1 MRTFKTIHI
10 PIPQNLPERYQRLFM
25 KKSTYK
31 VPELGVK
38 EYKNVFVSH
47 EGLCLHRFRLVPYS
61 SFNICTRY
69 DKSFGWQY
77 YKLVLEQYLV
87 STFGKSLKKI
97 SLPADTT
104 YAVIHTK
111 WFNYSFW
118 ITSSLYRLIMLYK
131 SGKDFTLLYPE
142 EWDDIPYVTE
152 SLKAFPNLK
161 KYKIPSGVHVH
172 VPHLL
177 MPEVRPFTACFDG
190 TELQTVRNYM
200 AAHIPTELLNK
211 IYPEKIYITRKKA
224 KYRKVENEQE
234 VIDYLTPKGFSVI
247 DFDDLSFWEQ
257 VALMK
262 GVKEFVSIHGAGFS
276 NIIFMQTGGKITEL
290 INEGYAKLE
299 YTFPFW
305 KQAYVC
311 EQTYIPIFCKPV
323 SETTLLID
331 SQTQVHTRDLLVNQN
346 IVVKIDK
353 MFDINK

>member
-10 PIPQNLPERYQRLFM
+10 PIPQNLPERYRRLFM

-47 EGLCLHRFRLVPYS
+47 EGLCLQNFRLVPYS

-77 YKLVLEQYLV
+77 YKLVVEQYLV

-97 SLPADTT
+97 TLPADTT
-104 YAVIHTK
+104 FAVIHTK

-118 ITSSLYRLIMLYK
+118 ITSSLHRLIMLQQL
-131 SGKDFTLLYPE
+131 GKDFTLLYPE
-142 EWDDIPYVTE
+142 AWDTIPYVTE

-161 KYKIPSGVHVH
+161 IYKIPTGVHVQ

-190 TELQTVRNYM
+190 SELQTVRNYM
-200 AAHIPTELLNK
+200 TAHIPAEFLTK
-211 IYPEKIYITRKKA
+211 PYPTKVYITRKKA
-224 KYRKVENEQE
+224 KYRKVQNEQE
-234 VIDYLTPKGFSVI
+234 VIDFLSPQGFSVL

-262 GVKEFVSIHGAGFS
+262 GVKEFVSIHGAGMANLVFA
-276 NIIFMQTGGKITEL
+276 QTQIHVIEL
-290 INEGYAKLE
+290 LHKFTTPKTYRFVFWILVTLLKQE
-299 YTFPFW
+299 YTVVF
-305 KQAYVC
+305 C
-311 EQTYIPIFCKPV
+311 ETIPNH
-323 SETTLLID
+323 ENELM
-331 SQTQVHTRDLLVNQN
+331 RDLKIKIIDLNN
-346 IVVKIDK
+346 I
-353 MFDINK
+353 

>member
-1 MRTFKTIHI
+1 
-10 PIPQNLPERYQRLFM
+10 M

-31 VPELGVK
+31 VPELRVK

-47 EGLCLHRFRLVPYS
+47 EGLCLQNFRLVPYS

-97 SLPADTT
+97 VLPPDTT

-200 AAHIPTELLNK
+200 IAHIPNELLNK

-234 VIDYLTPKGFSVI
+234 VIDFLTPKGFSVI

-305 KQAYVC
+305 KQAYTC
-311 EQTYIPIFCKPV
+311 GHSYTPIFGKPV
-323 SETTLLID
+323 NETTLLID
-331 SQTQVHTRDLLVNQN
+331 SQTQIHSGELLVNQN
-346 IVVKIDK
+346 IVVDVQELEISK
-353 MFDINK
+353 

>member
-1 MRTFKTIHI
+1 
-10 PIPQNLPERYQRLFM
+10 M

-31 VPELGVK
+31 VPELRVK

-47 EGLCLHRFRLVPYS
+47 EGLCLQNFRLVPYS

-97 SLPADTT
+97 VLPPDTT

-118 ITSSLYRLIMLYK
+118 ITSSLHRLIMLYK
-131 SGKDFTLLYPE
+131 SGKNFTLLYPE
-142 EWDDIPYVTE
+142 EWDNIPYVTE

-190 TELQTVRNYM
+190 SELQTVRNYM
-200 AAHIPTELLNK
+200 TTHIPTEFLTK
-211 IYPEKIYITRKKA
+211 PYPTKVYITRKKA

-234 VIDYLTPKGFSVI
+234 VIDFLVQKGFSVI

-257 VALMK
+257 VVLMK
-262 GVKEFVSIHGAGFS
+262 NVKEFVSIHGAGFS
-276 NIIFMQTGGKITEL
+276 NIIFMNADGKITEL
-290 INEGYAKLE
+290 INEAYAELE

-305 KQAYVC
+305 KQAYTC
-311 EQTYIPIFCKPV
+311 GHSYTPIFGKPIN
-323 SETTLLID
+323 ETTLLID
-331 SQTQVHTRDLLVNQN
+331 SQTKAHSGELLVNQN
-346 IVVKIDK
+346 IVLDVQELKISK
-353 MFDINK
+353 

>member
-1 MRTFKTIHI
+1 M
-10 PIPQNLPERYQRLFM
+10 
-25 KKSTYK
+25 
-31 VPELGVK
+31 
-38 EYKNVFVSH
+38 FVSH
-47 EGLCLHRFRLVPYS
+47 EGLCLQKFRLVPYS

-118 ITSSLYRLIMLYK
+118 ITSSLHRLIMLQQ

-142 EWDDIPYVTE
+142 AWDSIPYVTE
-152 SLKAFPNLK
+152 SLKAFRNLK
-161 KYKIPSGVHVH
+161 IYKIPTGFHVQ

-190 TELQTVRNYM
+190 SELQTVKNYM
-200 AAHIPTELLNK
+200 TAHIPVEFLTK
-211 IYPEKIYITRKKA
+211 PYPTKVYITRNKA
-224 KYRKVENEQE
+224 KYRKVQNEQE
-234 VIDYLTPKGFSVI
+234 VIDFLSPQGFSVI

-262 GVKEFVSIHGAGFS
+262 EVKEFVSIHGAGMANLVFA
-276 NIIFMQTGGKITEL
+276 QTQIHVIEL
-290 INEGYAKLE
+290 LHKFTTPKTYRFVFWILVTLLKQE
-299 YTFPFW
+299 YTVVF
-305 KQAYVC
+305 C
-311 EQTYIPIFCKPV
+311 ETIPNH
-323 SETTLLID
+323 ENELM
-331 SQTQVHTRDLLVNQN
+331 RD
-346 IVVKIDK
+346 IVVDLQTLK
-353 MFDINK
+353 DIII

>member
-10 PIPQNLPERYQRLFM
+10 PIPQNLPERYRKLFQ

-47 EGLCLHRFRLVPYS
+47 EGLCLQNFRLVPYS

-97 SLPADTT
+97 TLPSDTT

-118 ITSSLYRLIMLYK
+118 ITSSLHRLIMLQQL
-131 SGKDFTLLYPE
+131 GKDFTLLYPE
-142 EWDDIPYVTE
+142 AWDTIPYVTE

-161 KYKIPSGVHVH
+161 IYKIPTGVHVQ

-190 TELQTVRNYM
+190 SELQTVKNYM
-200 AAHIPTELLNK
+200 AAHIPAEFLTK
-211 IYPEKIYITRKKA
+211 PYPTKVYITRKKA
-224 KYRKVENEQE
+224 KYRKVQNEQE
-234 VIDYLTPKGFSVI
+234 VIDFLSPQGFSVI

-276 NIIFMQTGGKITEL
+276 NIIFMHADGKITEL
-290 INEGYAKLE
+290 INEAYAELE

-305 KQAYVC
+305 KQAYTC
-311 EQTYIPIFCKPV
+311 GHSYTSIFGKPV
-323 SETTLLID
+323 NETTLLID
-331 SQTQVHTRDLLVNQN
+331 SQTQVHSGELLVNQN
-346 IVVKIDK
+346 IIIDLQELKI
-353 MFDINK
+353 NT

>member
-10 PIPQNLPERYQRLFM
+10 PIPQNLPERYRKLFQ

-31 VPELGVK
+31 VPELQVK

-47 EGLCLHRFRLVPYS
+47 EGLCLQNFRLVPYS

-97 SLPADTT
+97 TLPADTT

-118 ITSSLYRLIMLYK
+118 ITSSLHRLIMLQQ
-131 SGKDFTLLYPE
+131 SGKDFTLLYPQA
-142 EWDDIPYVTE
+142 WDTIPYVTE

-161 KYKIPSGVHVH
+161 IYKIPIGVHVQ

-190 TELQTVRNYM
+190 TELETVRNYITTR
-200 AAHIPTELLNK
+200 IPAEFHSK
-211 IYPEKIYITRKKA
+211 PYPTKVYITRKKA

-234 VIDYLTPKGFSVI
+234 VIDFLVPKGFSVI

-257 VALMK
+257 VALMN

-276 NIIFMQTGGKITEL
+276 NIIFMQKGGQIIEL
-290 INEGYAKLE
+290 INEVYAQLE

-305 KQAYVC
+305 KQTIVC
-311 EQTYIPIFCKPV
+311 GHSYIPIFGKPV
-323 SETTLLID
+323 NETSLLID
-331 SQTQVHTRDLLVNQN
+331 SQMQVHSEKFLVNQN
-346 IVVKIDK
+346 IIIDLQELKI
-353 MFDINK
+353 NT

>member
-10 PIPQNLPERYQRLFM
+10 PIPQNLPERYRRLFM

-31 VPELGVK
+31 VPELRVK

-47 EGLCLHRFRLVPYS
+47 EGLCLQNFRLVPYS

-97 SLPADTT
+97 VLPPDTT

-118 ITSSLYRLIMLYK
+118 ITSSLHRLIMLYK
-131 SGKDFTLLYPE
+131 SGKNFTLLYPE
-142 EWDDIPYVTE
+142 EWDNIPYVTE

-200 AAHIPTELLNK
+200 IAHIPNELLNK

-262 GVKEFVSIHGAGFS
+262 GVKEFVSIHGAGMANLVFAS
-276 NIIFMQTGGKITEL
+276 KQVKVIEL
-290 INEGYAKLE
+290 IPEFYGRK
-299 YTFPFW
+299 
-305 KQAYVC
+305 
-311 EQTYIPIFCKPV
+311 TYRFIYWIMTNSLNQKYILLFCKIKEFYN
-323 SETTLLID
+323 SKH
-331 SQTQVHTRDLLVNQN
+331 QTFFIEKGDLFVE
-346 IVVKIDK
+346 IATFKYIFK
-353 MFDINK
+353 

>member
-1 MRTFKTIHI
+1 MYFCICEHSKPYIYPFRKTFLSGIVGFL
-10 PIPQNLPERYQRLFM
+10 Q

-47 EGLCLHRFRLVPYS
+47 EGLCLHNFQLVPYS
-61 SFNICTRY
+61 SFNIRTSY

-87 STFGKSLKKI
+87 STYGKSLKKI
-97 SLPADTT
+97 MLPADTT

-142 EWDDIPYVTE
+142 EWDNIPYVTE

-161 KYKIPSGVHVH
+161 KYKIPSGVHVQ

-200 AAHIPTELLNK
+200 TAHIPTELLNK

-262 GVKEFVSIHGAGFS
+262 GVKEFVSIHGAGMANLVFAQPQIK
-276 NIIFMQTGGKITEL
+276 IIEL
-290 INEGYAKLE
+290 MHEFTSPKTYRFVFWILCSLLNQE
-299 YTFPFW
+299 YTALF
-305 KQAYVC
+305 C
-311 EQTYIPIFCKPV
+311 E
-323 SETTLLID
+323 TLPNHENELM
-331 SQTQVHTRDLLVNQN
+331 RDLQ
-346 IVVKIDK
+346 IKIID
-353 MFDINK
+353 FNSTIICF